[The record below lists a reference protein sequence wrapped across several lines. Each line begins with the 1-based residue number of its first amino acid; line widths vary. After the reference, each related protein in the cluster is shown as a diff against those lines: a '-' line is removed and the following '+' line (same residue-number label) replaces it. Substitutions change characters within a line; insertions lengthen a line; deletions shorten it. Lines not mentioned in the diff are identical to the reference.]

1 MRFSIV
7 LAAPLIAAVTFI
19 GQPASPKDSDGIA
32 AAVADPARP
41 EADRQRDANRKP
53 AECLAFAG
61 VKPGDRVAELMP
73 GGGYFTRLFSKTVGA
88 GGMSTRWCR
97 RRRPTRR
104 RTCRTSLRA

>member
-73 GGGYFTRLFSKTVGA
+73 GGGYCLA
-88 GGMSTRWCR
+88 
-97 RRRPTRR
+97 PTHALQDNSP
-104 RTCRTSLRA
+104 TENVVAMYATALEEGKY